1 MFTDDNFISLK
12 MVTVTTKIMEL
23 TYLLEK
29 KTGFIHLASST
40 LQSSALTVG
49 KLGGQA
55 DNSSS
60 EEGQAL

>member
-1 MFTDDNFISLK
+1 MQ
-12 MVTVTTKIMEL
+12 L

-29 KTGFIHLASST
+29 KTGFIHLTSST

-49 KLGGQA
+49 KLGGQI
-55 DNSSS
+55 DNSPL